1 MTWFTISAILAVAI
15 TVGELGVILWM
26 AVGDDVMRLW
36 CGNASAAARR
46 RTGAP
51 SLLVEEDR
59 A

>member
-1 MTWFTISAILAVAI
+1 MTWLTISAILAAAI

-36 CGNASAAARR
+36 RGNAFAAARHR
-46 RTGAP
+46 AAATS
-51 SLLVEEDR
+51 SLADEGR